1 MSLYITADLHFN
13 HRGILKFC
21 PETRPYPNHVAMNE
35 AIIERWNEVVRPQ
48 DDVVVVG
55 DFGFKTKDG
64 GDLPSI
70 FADLHGHKRLVV
82 GNHDEQNKAVLGLPW
97 EQRYDIVTLRQGDLR
112 AIACHYPLVTWK
124 HAHRGYL
131 MLHGHSH
138 GTLTQTDPRRFDV
151 GWDVWG
157 EPVPFERFF
166 DLAGTYRP
174 VDHHGKEDVR

>member
-1 MSLYITADLHFN
+1 MTLFITADLHFN

-21 PETRPYPNHVAMNE
+21 PETRPYQDHLEMN
-35 AIIERWNEVVRPQ
+35 ADIIDRWNACITPSDEVV
-48 DDVVVVG
+48 VIG

-64 GDLPSI
+64 DDLGVI
-70 FADLHGHKRLVV
+70 FNSLNGHKRLVI
-82 GNHDEQNKAVLGLPW
+82 GNHDEQNKAVLDLPW
-97 EQRYDIVTLRQGDLR
+97 EQTYDLVTLRHGDNK

-138 GTLTQTDPRRFDV
+138 GTLTQTDPRRFDM

-157 EPVPFERFF
+157 KPMPF
-166 DLAGTYRP
+166 LAMFARAGEYKP
-174 VDHHGKEDVR
+174 VDHHGGDL